1 MIRLLVHNGGRKEA
15 GLWLPMFLIWPI
27 ALVLAILLTPLMAV
41 LAIAFWPAGYGR
53 TLLLAGPRLFVLY
66 CSMNGLALEVQNGP
80 RHVFIR
86 FA

>member
-1 MIRLLVHNGGRKEA
+1 
-15 GLWLPMFLIWPI
+15 
-27 ALVLAILLTPLMAV
+27 MAV